1 MLSFS
6 QGQYLSSPG
15 RSILRRNGERKS
27 MVWVGKCKKCG
38 ARFSKPAHLK
48 KGIGGVLLVCP
59 NCNSPEWTGE
69 EWTDIGVEWKDK

>member
-1 MLSFS
+1 MLLFFKDNIYHL
-6 QGQYLSSPG
+6 QVVQYLLKMES
-15 RSILRRNGERKS
+15 ES

-59 NCNSPEWTGE
+59 NCNSHEWSGE
-69 EWTDIGVEWKDK
+69 EWTDIGAEWKDK

>member
-1 MLSFS
+1 
-6 QGQYLSSPG
+6 
-15 RSILRRNGERKS
+15 

-59 NCNSPEWTGE
+59 NCNSPEWSGE
-69 EWTDIGVEWKDK
+69 EWKDIGEEWKDK